1 MPSLENW
8 GGGLKI
14 FYGQPTLPTHVCIYL
29 PLPCRTA
36 VHAAAFNDNMEC
48 MQLLV
53 SRGASTSLA
62 DNMGRT
68 PLMMAAHFGHA
79 NVVGK
84 ILLLIN
90 SFNPSLLP
98 SLFFFIVPT
107 LFIVP
112 CVHFLSS
119 PPFIALSPPSLP
131 PSLTPYLPHSL
142 PPPSLT
148 PTLLSSPPPLCM

>member
-84 ILLLIN
+84 ILSLLN
-90 SFNPSLLP
+90 SFNPSFLSSILLFSS
-98 SLFFFIVPT
+98 SLFPPSC
-107 LFIVP
+107 L
-112 CVHFLSS
+112 HFLSS
-119 PPFIALSPPSLP
+119 PPFIALSPSLP
-131 PSLTPYLPHSL
+131 PSPYTSLSLLP
-142 PPPSLT
+142 
-148 PTLLSSPPPLCM
+148 LLLYVCRSTNV